1 MYGLMKARCG
11 DTAHK
16 EARRLHY
23 CGTCKT
29 LGTLYGPSARM
40 LLNHDAVFLG
50 ELLTALTPAEP
61 ASDTWARAYRSYN
74 CFALPRAAD
83 DLPLPL
89 RFAAAANILL
99 TEFKLADQIAD
110 GGARHWRIAQRW
122 LARPVR
128 QASAQLQ
135 IWGFPL
141 AELWALLPAQ
151 AAREAD
157 AQPNGAE
164 TLAYVAAPT
173 ATATALFFRCGA
185 RVAGLPDAV
194 QAQMSDLG
202 AAFGRL
208 VYLLDALE
216 DYAQDVQRKEF
227 NAFRTA
233 YGWTQPRLDAAQ
245 RTQAARAVNSQAD
258 AITLLLQELPLPTE
272 LRESF
277 ATRLW
282 GNLRARL
289 AKKRALPVLAQNG
302 SAPVVAHKTAS
313 TCATHSR
320 LTWRERWHKARAI
333 GRNVAAQ
340 TSAQTAK
347 LWHYPHYLASL
358 MAVTLTALV
367 WPQQAAQARSGR
379 ECLAFGFNLMF
390 LGALAGLIVSRFKT
404 KPRKHLHL
412 APLAMAAAPGGYGPN
427 PSLPD
432 GETVSDTAQEVQRE
446 AVRQVS
452 GEPTPDTSA
461 ESKSSCC
468 DCCDCSCECCDS
480 CDGCGDCGCCSS
492 CDGCN
497 ICGSCDG
504 CGCHCGDCCNGC
516 DCCGSCD
523 CCGCDC

>member
-11 DTAHK
+11 DNAHK
-16 EARRLHY
+16 ETRRLHY

-50 ELLTALTPAEP
+50 ELLTALTPAAP
-61 ASDTWARAYRSYN
+61 AADTWTRAYQSYN
-74 CFALPRAAD
+74 CFALPRTTD

-89 RFAAAANILL
+89 RFAAASNILL

-110 GGARHWRIAQRW
+110 GGARHWRIARRW

-128 QASAQLQ
+128 QATAQLQ
-135 IWGFPL
+135 AWGFPL
-141 AELWALLPAQ
+141 GQLWALLPAQ
-151 AAREAD
+151 AARETE
-157 AQPNGAE
+157 AQPNGAA
-164 TLAYVAAPT
+164 TLDYVAAPT

-185 RVAGLPDAV
+185 QVAGLSDAV
-194 QAQMSDLG
+194 QTQMRDLG

-245 RTQAARAVNSQAD
+245 RTLAARAINAQAD
-258 AITLLLQELPLPTE
+258 AITLLLQELPLPAD

-277 ATRLW
+277 TARLW

-289 AKKRALPVLAQNG
+289 AKKRALPVLSLN
-302 SAPVVAHKTAS
+302 SSLPVVVQSSTKTA
-313 TCATHSR
+313 TVCATHPR
-320 LTWRERWHKARAI
+320 LTWGERWHKARTI
-333 GRNVAAQ
+333 GRNVTAQ

-347 LWHYPHYLASL
+347 LWHYPHYLAAL
-358 MAVTLTALV
+358 TAVTLTALV

-390 LGALAGLIVSRFKT
+390 LGALAGLVASRFKP
-404 KPRKHLHL
+404 KQHKHLHL
-412 APLAMAAAPGGYGPN
+412 APLAMAAVPGGYGPN
-427 PSLPD
+427 PSLPESEATDAAQQAQPVQPLLHD
-432 GETVSDTAQEVQRE
+432 GDENEKRSQWCDGCDCPCDCC
-446 AVRQVS
+446 
-452 GEPTPDTSA
+452 GECGNCCN
-461 ESKSSCC
+461 CC
-468 DCCDCSCECCDS
+468 DSCSCDGCNCCDGCCDCSC
-480 CDGCGDCGCCSS
+480 DC
-492 CDGCN
+492 
-497 ICGSCDG
+497 
-504 CGCHCGDCCNGC
+504 
-516 DCCGSCD
+516 
-523 CCGCDC
+523 